1 MATVRV
7 LFTRRRHLGSLAIR
21 LGTWSAWSHVDL
33 VDDRGGEPILV
44 GAVAPAGVAL
54 TPMAERLALASRA
67 VLVEFTVP
75 DSDAVL
81 DAARSQLGKPYDWL
95 GIAGIALRGRDW
107 QEDDCWFC
115 SELVAWAFSEAGFPL
130 FRSDL
135 QARIV
140 PQHLWMLNNP
150 ALQPIKPIE
159 LLQLASQPNH
169 LRTDWPANR

>member
-7 LFTRRRHLGSLAIR
+7 LFTRRHHIGSLDIR

-33 VDDRGGEPILV
+33 VDDRGAVPMLI
-44 GAVAPAGVAL
+44 GAVAPAGVVVV
-54 TPMAERLALASRA
+54 PMAERLALASRA

-75 DSDAVL
+75 DRDAVL
-81 DAARSQLGKPYDWL
+81 DAALSQIGKPYDWL
-95 GIAGIALRGRDW
+95 GVAGIALRGRDW

-130 FRSDL
+130 FRSEL

-140 PQHLWMLNNP
+140 PQHLWMLANP
-150 ALQPIKPIE
+150 HISASNPMT
-159 LLQLASQPNH
+159 LLHQRFGKSLEE
-169 LRTDWPANR
+169 TI